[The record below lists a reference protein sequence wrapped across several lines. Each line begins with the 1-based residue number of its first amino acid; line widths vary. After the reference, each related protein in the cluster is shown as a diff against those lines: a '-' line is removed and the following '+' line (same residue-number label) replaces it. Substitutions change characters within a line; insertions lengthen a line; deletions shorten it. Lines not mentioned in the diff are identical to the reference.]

1 MIPAGGFHAPVLVRE
16 VLELLAPERGGVFF
30 DGTAGGGG
38 HAEAILERGAEARVM
53 AVDRDPAA
61 VEEAKRRLDRFGPRA
76 EVRRSEFDVAAETI
90 DVPLAGALL
99 DLGVSSRQLDDA
111 GRGFT
116 FEPGAPLDMRM
127 GGEEQHGPT
136 GADVLNGWS
145 EGALADLFHAYAEE
159 PRARRL
165 AAEIVRRRANRPF
178 ATSDD
183 LVGATRAAL
192 GPTMKP
198 ADKARIFQA
207 LRIAVNGEL
216 ERLERTL
223 PTLRDALA
231 PGGILAV
238 LSYHSLEDRA
248 VKHAFREWSRD
259 CICPPALPVCAC
271 RGRRLGDALTRKP
284 IRPDAAEVAANP
296 RSRSARLRAWRKAA

>member
-1 MIPAGGFHAPVLVRE
+1 MTPDRDFHAPVMVRE
-16 VLELLAPERGGVFF
+16 VLDFLAPERGGLFF

-38 HAEAILERGAEARVM
+38 HAEAILERGVEARVI

-61 VEEAKRRLDRFGPRA
+61 VVEASRRLDRFGLRA
-76 EVRRSEFDVAAETI
+76 EVRRSEFDVAAASLDE
-90 DVPLAGALL
+90 PLAGALL

-111 GRGFT
+111 ERGFT

-127 GGEEQHGPT
+127 GGEGQHGPT
-136 GADVLNGWS
+136 GADLLNEWS

-178 ATSDD
+178 RTSDD
-183 LVGATRAAL
+183 LVAATRAVL
-192 GPTMKP
+192 GPAMGP

-207 LRIAVNGEL
+207 LRIAVNSEL
-216 ERLERTL
+216 ERLERAL
-223 PTLRDALA
+223 PALREALA
-231 PGGILAV
+231 PGGVIAV

-259 CICPPALPVCAC
+259 CVCPPGFPVCRC
-271 RGRRLGDALTRKP
+271 RGVRLGDVLTRKP
-284 IRPDAAEVAANP
+284 VRPGEPEVAANP

>member
-1 MIPAGGFHAPVLVRE
+1 
-16 VLELLAPERGGVFF
+16 
-30 DGTAGGGG
+30 
-38 HAEAILERGAEARVM
+38 M

-61 VEEAKRRLDRFGPRA
+61 VEEARRRLDRFGPRA
-76 EVRRSEFDVAAETI
+76 EVHRSEFDVAAASLA
-90 DVPLAGALL
+90 VPLAGALL

-111 GRGFT
+111 DRGFT

-136 GADVLNGWS
+136 GVDLLNGWS

-165 AAEIVRRRANRPF
+165 AAEIVRRRQNRPC

-183 LVGATRAAL
+183 LVAAARAVL
-192 GPTMKP
+192 GPGMRP

-207 LRIAVNGEL
+207 LRIAVNAEL
-216 ERLERTL
+216 EKLDRAL
-223 PTLRDALA
+223 PVLRDALA
-231 PGGILAV
+231 PGGVLAV

-248 VKHAFREWSRD
+248 TKHAFREWSRD
-259 CICPPALPVCAC
+259 CVCPPGLPVCRC
-271 RGRRLGDALTRKP
+271 RGRRLGDVLTRKP
-284 IRPDAAEVAANP
+284 TRPSDEEVAANP
-296 RSRSARLRAWRKAA
+296 RSRSARLRAWRRAA

>member
-1 MIPAGGFHAPVLVRE
+1 MVRE
-16 VLELLAPERGGVFF
+16 VLDVLAPERGGVFF

-61 VEEAKRRLDRFGPRA
+61 VEEARRRLDRFGPRA
-76 EVRRSEFDVAAETI
+76 EVHRSEFDVAAASLA
-90 DVPLAGALL
+90 VPLAGALL

-111 GRGFT
+111 DRGFT

-136 GADVLNGWS
+136 GVDLLNGWS

-165 AAEIVRRRANRPF
+165 AAEIVRRRQNRPF

-183 LVGATRAAL
+183 LVAAARAVL
-192 GPTMKP
+192 GPGMRP

-207 LRIAVNGEL
+207 LRIAVNAEL
-216 ERLERTL
+216 EKLDRAL
-223 PTLRDALA
+223 PVLRDALA
-231 PGGILAV
+231 PGGVLAV

-248 VKHAFREWSRD
+248 TKHAFREWSRD
-259 CICPPALPVCAC
+259 CVCPPGLPVCRS
-271 RGRRLGDALTRKP
+271 RGRRLGDVLTRKP
-284 IRPDAAEVAANP
+284 TRPSDEEVAANP
-296 RSRSARLRAWRKAA
+296 RSRSARLRAWRRAA